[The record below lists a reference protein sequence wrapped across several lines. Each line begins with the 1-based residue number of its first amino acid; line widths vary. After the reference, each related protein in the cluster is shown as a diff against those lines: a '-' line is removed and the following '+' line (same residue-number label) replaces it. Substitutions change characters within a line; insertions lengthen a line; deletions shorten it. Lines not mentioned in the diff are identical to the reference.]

1 MSDKERETYSRIREK
16 LANYE
21 CEVPQSCW
29 DGVES
34 GLRRK
39 RRLIRHRRI
48 ARWSA
53 AIAAATIFGVL
64 LLFNNND
71 RTLPV
76 AQYVAENGN
85 ADNTKTDTT
94 NIGFNGFESVVA
106 KYDDMADNG
115 HVSDKL
121 SIKAKSEG
129 NAYTEGGLNTGSASS
144 NAVAELKVE
153 DNGNKTVANGGNMG
167 KAYYADNRN
176 TAVMNTGD
184 TCKAEFNEM
193 LKLYKESKPDVQ
205 IAGYERK
212 NYSNSAYDNGISIS
226 LVAANA
232 LNANGRRNRD
242 LSQNNMPLHEEL
254 KLYSNEE
261 QLKFKHKMPISAGI
275 TVEKRW
281 KNNWGIESGVMYT
294 LLRSTYS
301 TESNTQQGEQELHY
315 VGIPVNVTYRFAQL
329 KMFGF
334 YAAAGPKI
342 DFNVSGKRTESVQN
356 NLAKSNTSENIR
368 DKKQQFSMQ
377 LKVGVACSIVKHL
390 ELYVEPSLAY
400 YIDNK
405 GDIPNLWEER
415 PLNFVLQFGLR
426 TGF

>member
-1 MSDKERETYSRIREK
+1 
-16 LANYE
+16 
-21 CEVPQSCW
+21 
-29 DGVES
+29 
-34 GLRRK
+34 
-39 RRLIRHRRI
+39 
-48 ARWSA
+48 
-53 AIAAATIFGVL
+53 
-64 LLFNNND
+64 
-71 RTLPV
+71 
-76 AQYVAENGN
+76 
-85 ADNTKTDTT
+85 
-94 NIGFNGFESVVA
+94 
-106 KYDDMADNG
+106 
-115 HVSDKL
+115 
-121 SIKAKSEG
+121 
-129 NAYTEGGLNTGSASS
+129 
-144 NAVAELKVE
+144 
-153 DNGNKTVANGGNMG
+153 
-167 KAYYADNRN
+167 
-176 TAVMNTGD
+176 MNTGD

-356 NLAKSNTSENIR
+356 NLSCR
-368 DKKQQFSMQ
+368 
-377 LKVGVACSIVKHL
+377 L
-390 ELYVEPSLAY
+390 
-400 YIDNK
+400 
-405 GDIPNLWEER
+405 
-415 PLNFVLQFGLR
+415 FGNVR
-426 TGF
+426 GNPVIAGSFAIAPCA